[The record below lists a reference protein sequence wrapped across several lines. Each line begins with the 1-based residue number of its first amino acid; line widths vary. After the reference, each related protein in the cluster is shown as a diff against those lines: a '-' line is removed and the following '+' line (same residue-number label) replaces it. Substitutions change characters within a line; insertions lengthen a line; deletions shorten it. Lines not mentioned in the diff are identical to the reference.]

1 MCHSESDSN
10 IAIECILGSLKCI
23 LGSLES
29 SDHVTGHVAVKIIH
43 HNTCWSSSDHELC
56 MGKRWKSYC
65 SEHRKTEEL
74 EKEEEEEEKYR
85 NQHVPCSYKGMVS
98 TRLPSIL

>member
-1 MCHSESDSN
+1 MCQSESDSN
-10 IAIECILGSLKCI
+10 IAVEECILGSLK
-23 LGSLES
+23 S

-56 MGKRWKSYC
+56 MGKRWRSYD
-65 SEHRKTEEL
+65 SEHRKEEKL
-74 EKEEEEEEKYR
+74 EEEEEEKYR
-85 NQHVPCSYKGMVS
+85 NPHVPCCIQGMIS